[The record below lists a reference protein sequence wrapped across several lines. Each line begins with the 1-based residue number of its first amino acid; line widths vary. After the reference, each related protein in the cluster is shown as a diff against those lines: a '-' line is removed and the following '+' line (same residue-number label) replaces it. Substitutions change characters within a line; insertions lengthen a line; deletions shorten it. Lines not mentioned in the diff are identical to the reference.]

1 MIGKIEIKLKKV
13 RKKSN
18 SQKPDIRKLKDE
30 NTRTMIAN
38 SFSSSMANI
47 AASDNPMEK
56 WNKAKYYRQYI
67 RRTTQTNIP
76 QKEGMDDRRDSA
88 ANGYQKKIQEQEPR

>member
-13 RKKSN
+13 RKKSS

-30 NTRTMIAN
+30 NTRTVIAN
-38 SFSSSMANI
+38 SFSASMANI

-56 WNKAKYYRQYI
+56 WNKAK
-67 RRTTQTNIP
+67 QTI
-76 QKEGMDDRRDSA
+76 G
-88 ANGYQKKIQEQEPR
+88 KIYEKQLKPTYNNKME